1 MMLFFLLFAY
11 ILVVI
16 AVAFVQRSCK
26 PSRKHT
32 IIVSAPEDPNK
43 IVYYFK
49 HQRNPREY
57 YLAKQRELL
66 EAIEAEYSKKK
77 GWSYSNWRDYMRRK
91 GAIEKELANLRS
103 QYTIFINFPDDK
115 QPESIYEEF
124 CRKIDSIPSSV

>member
-77 GWSYSNWRDYMRRK
+77 GWSYSNWRD
-91 GAIEKELANLRS
+91 
-103 QYTIFINFPDDK
+103 
-115 QPESIYEEF
+115 
-124 CRKIDSIPSSV
+124 